1 MSNFKYKLK
10 ELFNNMSSKEVQVAL
25 KENLIITLRERLDF
39 SEEYTE
45 ETRKEYFN
53 NFNNYIQNLKYVMDN
68 QMKLSN
74 LKLNELYKI
83 TEYQS
88 IVEILYNLEYTVE
101 YFNNKYLEIDLHKG
115 ILIKNELRNDIKQDI
130 EKIELFLNKLEEMDK
145 GNDYTK

>member
-88 IVEILYNLEYTVE
+88 IAEILYNLEYTVE

>member
-1 MSNFKYKLK
+1 MSDFKYKLK

-39 SEEYTE
+39 SEEYAE

-53 NFNNYIQNLKYVMDN
+53 NFNNYIQNLKYMMDN

-88 IVEILYNLEYTVE
+88 IAEILYNPEYTVE

-115 ILIKNELRNDIKQDI
+115 ILIKNELRNDIKQDV